1 MPDRLAGGRER
12 GGRETIRGSGIRMGK
27 SQSLDLWSRYLR
39 RGSFFSAGLKV
50 LSGGAG
56 LNAEAQSTSL
66 EGFFFG
72 SE

>member
-39 RGSFFSAGLKV
+39 RGSFVFAGL
-50 LSGGAG
+50 
-56 LNAEAQSTSL
+56 
-66 EGFFFG
+66 
-72 SE
+72 